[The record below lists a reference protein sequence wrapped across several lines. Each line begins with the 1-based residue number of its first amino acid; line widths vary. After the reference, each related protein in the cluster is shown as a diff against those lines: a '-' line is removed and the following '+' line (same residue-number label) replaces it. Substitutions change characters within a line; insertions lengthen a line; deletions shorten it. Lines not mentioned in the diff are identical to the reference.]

1 MYTPVHIIM
10 YYLYTSLCIANPHHT
25 YICAYIYLIIY
36 ICTHHIHTYIY
47 IHIYIHIYIYTYIL
61 HYTYIYDNFAV
72 HIKFA
77 SGQIVN
83 NSSLHQ
89 RMFGFFGKPVVPE
102 RRVGSGP
109 VRQWAVASA
118 CFRAVG
124 QVARIFPSFW
134 KNWTRFGP
142 FVQR

>member
-1 MYTPVHIIM
+1 MT
-10 YYLYTSLCIANPHHT
+10 
-25 YICAYIYLIIY
+25 IC
-36 ICTHHIHTYIY
+36 CTHQVRERPDSQQLIP
-47 IHIYIHIYIYTYIL
+47 
-61 HYTYIYDNFAV
+61 
-72 HIKFA
+72 
-77 SGQIVN
+77 
-83 NSSLHQ
+83 SSAHVW
-89 RMFGFFGKPVVPE
+89 FFGKPVVPE